1 MSFFSD
7 IFQRLFEIFEKFL
20 NKWNSRL
27 PPCKLLIENTEN
39 TTAVETLPTPLPQ
52 RGPQARNYVAY
63 IPVPISD
70 DENEDD
76 EYYDEDEDEYDD
88 DDEYYDDDEDEYYY
102 EEEEEETVKRRPPK
116 RNNR

>member
-1 MSFFSD
+1 M
-7 IFQRLFEIFEKFL
+7 
-20 NKWNSRL
+20 
-27 PPCKLLIENTEN
+27 
-39 TTAVETLPTPLPQ
+39 TAVETLPTPLPQ

-76 EYYDEDEDEYDD
+76 EYYDEDEDEYDE
-88 DDEYYDDDEDEYYY
+88 DEYYDEDEDEYYY
-102 EEEEEETVKRRPPK
+102 EEEEDETVKRRPPK